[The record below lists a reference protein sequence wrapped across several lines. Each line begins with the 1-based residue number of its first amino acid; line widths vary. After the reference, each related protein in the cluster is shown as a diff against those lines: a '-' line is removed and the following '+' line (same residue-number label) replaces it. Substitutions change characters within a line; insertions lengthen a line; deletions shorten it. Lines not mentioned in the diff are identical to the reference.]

1 MKKISYS
8 KDVDALLRGPLFDLA
23 YIEYELKTIFYRD
36 IDLVTRKSIEASR
49 NYLRRKAILS
59 SAKVIYGTR
68 SPISS

>member
-1 MKKISYS
+1 MLQFHPH
-8 KDVDALLRGPLFDLA
+8 AHPTLFDLA
-23 YIEYELKTIFYRD
+23 YIEDELKTIFYRD
-36 IDLVTRKSIEASR
+36 IDLVSRKSIEASR